1 MQRKINESTS
11 FAIDNMYKIMYLG
24 VMKFKTK
31 DLKYLGTLLIF
42 IPNPLDAQE
51 VWSFN
56 QFICVC
62 SRENKRVSNTHIQTI
77 SFYYINLYV
86 SLLITNYLIGLAS
99 WANSIKLQYMAW
111 SGTKREQI
119 RHKLQ
124 WALGFLSTF
133 DKSKVTIN
141 YI

>member
-1 MQRKINESTS
+1 
-11 FAIDNMYKIMYLG
+11 MYKRMYLG

-51 VWSFN
+51 VWSLN

-62 SRENKRVSNTHIQTI
+62 SRENKKVSNTHIQTI

-86 SLLITNYLIGLAS
+86 SLLITNYLIGPAS
-99 WANSIKLQYMAW
+99 WANSIRL
-111 SGTKREQI
+111 
-119 RHKLQ
+119 
-124 WALGFLSTF
+124 
-133 DKSKVTIN
+133 
-141 YI
+141 